1 MPAYAPNTRQVNSE
15 IKGRVHTVSE
25 ATASFN
31 ENPEITKLLLWVTG
45 IESFVLLV
53 AGVGLLLFPS
63 VVGPEWPWELTR
75 FNALLLGSIYSA
87 ALVATVITV
96 RVHHWAPARIVLPMI
111 ALFTTVVLVVSLIN
125 FDRFESGK
133 YSTWLWFLL
142 YVVIP
147 ANAIFHM
154 WLYRHL
160 KPYRPFPL
168 SNKWQAILL
177 LPTIALG
184 LYGIG
189 LLIAPATFADFWP
202 WPVDDF
208 HGRMY
213 SVAYLTPALGALLL
227 VRAAAAIEAFTLG
240 LTMAAGGIVP
250 IVGLAIIDIQT
261 DKIDW
266 SQGGTW
272 LWIASFAILFLAG
285 LGLAW
290 RSRFLE

>member
-1 MPAYAPNTRQVNSE
+1 MSEESMP
-15 IKGRVHTVSE
+15 
-25 ATASFN
+25 FN
-31 ENPEITKLLLWVTG
+31 ENPEITRLLRWVTG

-63 VVGPEWPWELTR
+63 VVGPQWPWELTR

-87 ALVATVITV
+87 ALIATVITV
-96 RVHHWAPARIVLPMI
+96 RIRHWAPARIVLPMI
-111 ALFTTVVLVVSLIN
+111 ALFTTVVLVVSLVN
-125 FDRFESGK
+125 LDRFESGK
-133 YSTWLWFLL
+133 YSTWLWLLL
-142 YVVIP
+142 YIVIP

-168 SNKWQAILL
+168 SNQWRTIFL

-184 LYGIG
+184 LYGMG

-202 WPVDDF
+202 WPIDDF

-227 VRAAAAIEAFTLG
+227 LRSAAAVEAFTLG
-240 LTMAAGGIVP
+240 LTMATGGIVP

-266 SQGGTW
+266 DQAGTW
-272 LWIASFAILFLAG
+272 LWIASFAILFLSG

-290 RSRFLE
+290 RSRFLK